1 MKLIADSG
9 STKTD
14 WVLIGE
20 QQVLFTSSGLNP
32 NILKD
37 EEIVFA
43 LNNIKELTDNKSTI
57 SELFFYGAGCGAPAN
72 CGRLE
77 TIFKQLFPSALIQI
91 KTDIEGAAFAADN
104 GKPGIVAILGTGSN
118 SCYFDGDNVFGSDFS
133 LGYILGDEGS
143 GSYFGKRL
151 LRDFCYQLLPDD
163 LHIDFEKKYTITRA
177 TIIEKVYRQT
187 APNEF
192 IASFLPF
199 YKDHIQHP
207 YCSYFINFGLE
218 EFIKIYIW
226 RFSNYKSV
234 DVHFVG
240 SVAFHFE
247 EQLRKVCANHG
258 VHVGKIIAAPIWG
271 LIQYHNK

>member
-1 MKLIADSG
+1 M
-9 STKTD
+9 
-14 WVLIGE
+14 
-20 QQVLFTSSGLNP
+20 
-32 NILKD
+32 
-37 EEIVFA
+37 
-43 LNNIKELTDNKSTI
+43 
-57 SELFFYGAGCGAPAN
+57 
-72 CGRLE
+72 
-77 TIFKQLFPSALIQI
+77 
-91 KTDIEGAAFAADN
+91 
-104 GKPGIVAILGTGSN
+104 
-118 SCYFDGDNVFGSDFS
+118 
-133 LGYILGDEGS
+133 
-143 GSYFGKRL
+143 
-151 LRDFCYQLLPDD
+151 
-163 LHIDFEKKYTITRA
+163 
-177 TIIEKVYRQT
+177 YRQP

-207 YCSYFINFGLE
+207 YCNYFINFGLE